1 MKIDLRFILLLLC
14 FFLSG
19 FAALLYETAWAR
31 EFAFVF
37 GTSEFAVVSV
47 LAAYMGG
54 LAAGAA
60 VAARLI
66 SRIRRPVLVYALLEL
81 GIAASALAVP
91 QGIRAAIWL
100 QTAIAGGQS
109 APPDEASVSG
119 SLFYAACSFVI
130 LMIPTGLMGA
140 TLPLLARYAVRQE
153 NQIGRR
159 VGVLYSVNTVGAV
172 VGAAATGFVILPM
185 LGLRN
190 TVYVGA
196 ATNALVFGAAAL
208 LARHSAPLPQL
219 SPSASRPTRRFH
231 WILPLIALSGFAS
244 FTYEVVWIR
253 LLGIVLGGN
262 IQGLATMLASFLLGI
277 AIGSAVAARL
287 ARDPA
292 RAAHGFAWS
301 QIGAATLSL
310 IAFALANRLPELAQ
324 GLGAGRSGSLTANAL
339 VAALALLPGA
349 LCVGATFPFA
359 VRLFARH
366 ESEAGSAAARVYAW
380 NTVGA
385 ISGALAT
392 GFVLLTALDFA
403 GTICLAAGLN
413 LFLALATAGLTRP
426 ALRIV
431 AGAALACLLVLA
443 IRPPESPV
451 GGVAVQRFERI
462 TMGERNHLLRRGP
475 LVDGVA
481 L

>member
-1 MKIDLRFILLLLC
+1 MRIDLRFILLLLC

-66 SRIRRPVLVYALLEL
+66 SRIRRPILTYALLEL

-91 QGIRAAIWL
+91 RGIRAAMWL

-109 APPDEASVSG
+109 APPDEASVAG
-119 SLFYAACSFVI
+119 SLFYAACSFAI

-140 TLPLLARYAVRQE
+140 TLPLLARYAVRRE
-153 NQIGRR
+153 SRNRPPGRR
-159 VGVLYSVNTVGAV
+159 ALLRQHRGGRGRRSRN
-172 VGAAATGFVILPM
+172 GFVILPM

-190 TVYVGA
+190 TVYIGA

-208 LARHSAPLPQL
+208 LARRSAPLSQL
-219 SPSASRPTRRFH
+219 SPSTSRPSLRFH

-253 LLGIVLGGN
+253 LLGILLGGS

-277 AIGSAVAARL
+277 AIGSAVAARF
-287 ARDPA
+287 ARDPV

-301 QIGAATLSL
+301 QIGTATLSL
-310 IAFALANRLPELAQ
+310 IAFSLANRLPELAQ
-324 GLGAGRSGSLTANAL
+324 GLGR
-339 VAALALLPGA
+339 VA
-349 LCVGATFPFA
+349 
-359 VRLFARH
+359 
-366 ESEAGSAAARVYAW
+366 
-380 NTVGA
+380 
-385 ISGALAT
+385 
-392 GFVLLTALDFA
+392 
-403 GTICLAAGLN
+403 
-413 LFLALATAGLTRP
+413 P
-426 ALRIV
+426 ALSPPMRWLQRSPCSRVRFAWARPSRLQCGFSQGTNRRQGPQLHASTRGIPW
-431 AGAALACLLVLA
+431 ARSAEHSHLASCC
-443 IRPPESPV
+443 
-451 GGVAVQRFERI
+451 
-462 TMGERNHLLRRGP
+462 
-475 LVDGVA
+475 
-481 L
+481 